1 MSAQS
6 TSSELSL
13 LIARLITGV
22 RARSP
27 RRVLEMLLLLLA
39 GVAMAGAGAIFR
51 VIRLTVGAVLM
62 LILDNLG
69 VRAVGRLLRS
79 APFIRH

>member
-62 LILDNLG
+62 LILDNLV
-69 VRAVGRLLRS
+69 VRVAGRLLRS